1 LASRNASFHERGI
14 GGVLLIP
21 LKWAC
26 IGTMI
31 LLGLILAAWVI
42 DWVFVFSVWPD
53 GIARLQ
59 GILEQELARTYTME
73 CWRGDLPNLAA
84 GTANVLYD
92 LIFRASGIHD
102 MAVRFAEGGS
112 LSIPDTIVRNAY
124 SAYYE
129 EIQVAM
135 VGTQILG
142 VRLATLLAAMPLLGL
157 AYGVA
162 LADGF
167 VQRAVRRASGGRE
180 SASIYHRA
188 KHLQLV
194 LLVMTVSAYLLLAK
208 SVDPRPICWALI
220 ATVAI
225 LARVQWVYYK
235 KYL

>member
-1 LASRNASFHERGI
+1 M
-14 GGVLLIP
+14 P
-21 LKWAC
+21 LKWFC
-26 IGTMI
+26 IGLMI
-31 LLGLILAAWVI
+31 LLGLMLAAWII
-42 DWVFVFSVWPD
+42 DGILVFRVWPD
-53 GIARLQ
+53 GIAKLRS
-59 GILEQELARTYTME
+59 ILDHDMGRTYDIE
-73 CWRGDLPNLAA
+73 CWCGDLPKLAA
-84 GTANVLYD
+84 TTANLLYD
-92 LIFRASGIHD
+92 LIFGVSGIHD

-124 SAYYE
+124 RAHFE

-142 VRLATLLAAMPLLGL
+142 VRLATLLAPMPLLGL

-167 VQRAVRRASGGRE
+167 VQRAVRRASVGRE

-208 SVDPRPICWALI
+208 SVDPRPMCWALI

-225 LARVQWVYYK
+225 LARVQWAYYK
-235 KYL
+235 KHL

>member
-73 CWRGDLPNLAA
+73 CWCGDLPRLAS
-84 GTANVLYD
+84 GTANLLYD
-92 LIFRASGIHD
+92 LIFRMSGIHD
-102 MAVRFAEGGS
+102 MGVRFAHGAA

-124 SAYYE
+124 RANFE

-142 VRLATLLAAMPLLGL
+142 VRLATLLAPMPLLGL

-194 LLVMTVSAYLLLAK
+194 LLVSAVAAYILLAK
-208 SVDPRPICWALI
+208 SIDPRPVCGVLI
-220 ATVAI
+220 LTVAI
-225 LARVQWVYYK
+225 LARVQWMYYK
-235 KYL
+235 KHL